1 MGNKNARPTRL
12 NRWQR
17 AVVRILIVI
26 LSLCAL
32 VSAAAEVYVDSVHLP
47 ADETAPQASVLYYRD
62 GRTIFARVGTPNHT
76 DVPLDAVPVAVRHA
90 VLAAEDRSFYSHGA
104 VSTRG
109 VLRAFVAD
117 VRGDDQGASTITQQY
132 ARNAYLTLTFSTG
145 RKVKE
150 FGLAVKLERRY
161 TKDEIL
167 GRYLNT
173 IYFGRGA
180 YGIAAAADAYFGVPV
195 DRLTAAQ
202 GAVLAA
208 VIRDPWHNDPAVNP
222 DDARARWAWII
233 AAMRAQ
239 GWLDDAAASAANYPQ
254 VRPRAASRESL
265 SGPDGLVVDQVE
277 QELESHGITPQ
288 MLHTQGLSV
297 VTTLDP
303 VAQPA
308 ALSVVGTALRDQPAG
323 LQAALVAVDPATGGV
338 RAYYGGDRGTG
349 YFDYATAQRP
359 PASTFK
365 PIALA
370 AGLRQGIGYLSRW
383 DGRSP
388 RTFPDRYGVPLNNH
402 DGVQCPNCTLEQS
415 MVQSLNTPFYALA
428 EQIGADKVRD
438 MAVAL
443 GIPDQYGKQRSLVDA
458 KPDPRPGKT
467 RADIAIGR
475 YSVAPADLATVY
487 ATFAANGVRNSQ
499 HFVQTATAADHTV
512 LWTATPQPHRVL
524 DAHITAD
531 VSTVLQATVS
541 GNGINAGR
549 PAAGKTGTQQW
560 GNTKDNQDAWMA
572 GYTPQ
577 LAAVVWLGRPIPGPI
592 REATGKPIE
601 GETIPAQI
609 WANFLREA
617 LNGHDRQAFPAPAH
631 VGRSDLGDA
640 GRVGLNGPGAH
651 KSESEQGTGPVTH
664 TAHSGKYLALTFD
677 DGPSAYTPQILDL
690 LARYHIKATFC
701 VVGEDVSYYPS
712 LVQRIVADGHRLCN
726 HSTHH
731 DDLGNASTTT
741 IRNDLT
747 TTDGLIAAA
756 VPGATVTYFR
766 APGGSWGKSASVA
779 VGLGHTP
786 LGWAVDPEDWTT
798 PGVDTIVTR
807 VRSQLHPGDVVL
819 LHDGGGNRQQ
829 TIDALNILIPQLLQ
843 DGWKFDWP
851 QVTVPSHPLLP
862 TTPTTTPSRTPGGTP
877 TSTPSSTPS
886 ASGTSSGSAT
896 GTPSVPAP
904 PQP

>member
-1 MGNKNARPTRL
+1 MGNENARPTRL
-12 NRWQR
+12 NRWQLV
-17 AVVRILIVI
+17 VVRILIVV

-32 VSAAAEVYVDSVHLP
+32 ASAAAEIYVDSVNLP

-62 GRTIFARVGTPNHT
+62 GRTIFARVGIPNHT
-76 DVPLDAVPVAVRHA
+76 GVPLDEVPVAVRHA
-90 VLAAEDRSFYSHGA
+90 VLAAEDRGFYDHGA
-104 VSTRG
+104 VSARG

-117 VRGDDQGASTITQQY
+117 VRGDNQGASTITQQY
-132 ARNAYLTLTFSTG
+132 ARNAYLTLAFSTG
-145 RKVKE
+145 RKTKE
-150 FGLAVKLERRY
+150 FALAVKLERRY

-208 VIRDPWHNDPAVNP
+208 VIKDPWHFDPAV
-222 DDARARWAWII
+222 DAQDARTRWDWVI

-239 GWLDDAAASAANYPQ
+239 GWLDNATANATSYPQ
-254 VRPRAASRESL
+254 VRPRTASRDAL
-265 SGPDGLVVDQVE
+265 SGPNGLVVDQVE
-277 QELESHGITPQ
+277 QELAGHGITPQ

-308 ALSVVGTALRDQPAG
+308 ALSLVGTALRNQKAG

-402 DGVQCPNCTLEQS
+402 DDIQCPNCTLEQS
-415 MVQSLNTPFYALA
+415 MVQSLNTPFYALT
-428 EQIGADKVRD
+428 EQIGADRVRD

-443 GIPDQYGKQRSLVDA
+443 GIPDRYGKQKSLVDA

-475 YSVAPADLATVY
+475 YPVAPDDLATVY
-487 ATFAANGVRNSQ
+487 ATLAAGGVRNQQ
-499 HFVQTATAADHTV
+499 HFVQTATASDHTV
-512 LWTATPQPHRVL
+512 LWTATPQSHRVL
-524 DAHITAD
+524 DAGIAAD
-531 VSTVLQATVS
+531 VSTVLQATVT
-541 GNGINAGR
+541 GNGIHPGQ

-560 GNTKDNQDAWMA
+560 ANTADNQDAWMA

-577 LAAVVWLGRPIPGPI
+577 LAAVVWMGRPMPGPI
-592 REATGKPIE
+592 RDAKGKPIK
-601 GETIPAQI
+601 GETVPAQI
-609 WANFLREA
+609 WADFLREA
-617 LNGHDRQAFPAPAH
+617 LQGRARQTFPAPAH
-631 VGRSDLGDA
+631 VGRTDLGDA
-640 GRVGLNGPGAH
+640 GRDLAVTGDTHG
-651 KSESEQGTGPVTH
+651 STSTQQGNQLVIH
-664 TAHSGKYLALTFD
+664 TAHKGKYLALTFD
-677 DGPSAYTPQILDL
+677 DGPSEYTPQILDL
-690 LARYHIKATFC
+690 LDQYHIKATFC
-701 VVGEDVSYYPS
+701 MVGEDVSYYPE
-712 LVQRIVADGHRLCN
+712 LVRRIVADGHRLCN

-731 DDLGNASTTT
+731 DDLGKENTTQV
-741 IRNDLT
+741 RNDLT
-747 TTDGLIAAA
+747 TTDGLIGTAA
-756 VPGATVTYFR
+756 PGATVTYFR
-766 APGGSWGKSASVA
+766 APYGDWGTTPAVAKS
-779 VGLGHTP
+779 LGHTP
-786 LGWAVDPEDWTT
+786 LAWAVDPEDWAT
-798 PGVDTIVTR
+798 PGVDTIVSR
-807 VRSQLHPGDVVL
+807 VHSQLREGDVVL
-819 LHDGGGNRQQ
+819 FHDGGGVRQQ
-829 TIDALNILIPQLLQ
+829 TIDALKILLPQLIQ
-843 DGWKFDWP
+843 DGWKFDFP
-851 QVTVPSHPLLP
+851 EVTVQTHALP
-862 TTPTTTPSRTPGGTP
+862 PP
-877 TSTPSSTPS
+877 PSSTPS
-886 ASGTSSGSAT
+886 AAPSSTPTGTPSTAPSTSDTPTGQPESAT
-896 GTPSVPAP
+896 GTPT